1 MRNPYNDVRAN
12 LRSSERLVAQHSDP
26 TKVKSAKQ
34 EILRRIDD
42 HTLHILVYGAYNSGK
57 STLVNALLGEA
68 RARVGDVP
76 TTDRIDSY
84 DWEGYRLLDTP
95 GVNAP
100 IDHEKTTAAQL
111 KRTNAVVL
119 VIREGDQ
126 DARDVYDRLFEMM
139 RDKKTVFV
147 VLNNELGSDEE
158 IAVSISRIA
167 DILVRSGEQRGID
180 ERSLRAVP
188 IFPVNLYTAW
198 NGRSRKQ
205 DKLTEHSGFGRFL
218 DAFYDWTRS
227 LDDETHHLS
236 EVKDTVIRLWYAPAS
251 GECAKRRETPNGE
264 ELAELR
270 EMARVFAARKNQLH
284 GEASRRTASAIDRV
298 RPEIVSL
305 LRESQ
310 SEDQARDRLMRIV
323 EPVGSEVERW
333 LNDEL
338 GVDSTVSTTENMSTA
353 GIAGDV
359 GEGEGSESVTSLI
372 KKKVTPLIGEAQSIA
387 KKAAD
392 PKIVKDVL
400 LTLRRTKAFGIRDF
414 LGLKGK
420 WHTTLAKYAGRIAN
434 VARAGIWVLQV
445 VMSVVEA
452 KRAHDEQEK
461 QNREMRQAVTG
472 LYQVADSLCGDL
484 KRQLLSDVDGIID
497 QEMDA
502 LISAVRKKIE
512 ELRQHASE
520 QEERCQRLA
529 DYQAQLETIRF

>member
-84 DWEGYRLLDTP
+84 GWEGYRLLDTP

-218 DAFYDWTRS
+218 DAFYDWTRG
-227 LDDETHHLS
+227 LDNETHHLS
-236 EVKDTVIRLWYAPAS
+236 EVRNMVIRLWYAPAS

-264 ELAELR
+264 DLAQLR
-270 EMARVFAARKNQLH
+270 ETERAFATRKNQLH
-284 GEASRRTASAIDRV
+284 GEASRRTERAIDRV
-298 RPEIVSL
+298 KPDIFSL
-305 LRESQ
+305 LRDSQ
-310 SEDQARDRLMRIV
+310 SDVGSRLPGII
-323 EPVGSEVERW
+323 EPVVHEMERW

-338 GVDSTVSTTENMSTA
+338 GIDSTFSAEASTSFAEDRDVVDAPRTVDLEPMMKVVQSTL
-353 GIAGDV
+353 
-359 GEGEGSESVTSLI
+359 E
-372 KKKVTPLIGEAQSIA
+372 
-387 KKAAD
+387 KAAD

-400 LTLRRTKAFGIRDF
+400 LKLRPTGIGQF
-414 LGLKGK
+414 LGLKGR
-420 WHTTLAKYAGRIAN
+420 WHTTLGKYAGTISK
-434 VARAGIWVLQV
+434 VAGAATWVLKVGMTIWDAQ
-445 VMSVVEA
+445 
-452 KRAHDEQEK
+452 RAHDEQEE
-461 QNREMRQAVTG
+461 QNRQTRQAVTG
-472 LYQVADSLCGDL
+472 LYQAADSLCGDL

-497 QEMDA
+497 QVMDDW
-502 LISAVRKKIE
+502 ISAVRKKIE
-512 ELRQHASE
+512 DIRQHASK
-520 QEERCQRLA
+520 QEEHFQQLA
-529 DYQAQLETIRF
+529 DFQSQLETIRF

>member
-218 DAFYDWTRS
+218 DAFYDWTRT
-227 LDDETHHLS
+227 LDNETRHLS
-236 EVKDTVIRLWYAPAS
+236 EVKDMVIRLWYAPAS
-251 GECAKRRETPNGE
+251 GECARRRETPKCE
-264 ELAELR
+264 ELAQLR
-270 EMARVFAARKNQLH
+270 EAGRTLAARKNQLH
-284 GEASRRTASAIDRV
+284 GEASRRTERAIDRV
-298 RPEIVSL
+298 KPDIFSL

-310 SEDQARDRLMRIV
+310 SDVDFHSRLPGIIEPIV
-323 EPVGSEVERW
+323 HEMERW
-333 LNDEL
+333 LHDEL
-338 GVDSTVSTTENMSTA
+338 EIDSTVSARQVRVS
-353 GIAGDV
+353 AGDRDV
-359 GEGEGSESVTSLI
+359 VDAPRTRVDLEPMMKSVKWAL
-372 KKKVTPLIGEAQSIA
+372 G
-387 KKAAD
+387 KASD
-392 PKIVKDVL
+392 PKVVRDL
-400 LTLRRTKAFGIRDF
+400 LLKLRPTGIGKF

-420 WHTTLAKYAGRIAN
+420 WHTTLGKYAGRITK
-434 VARAGIWVLQV
+434 VARAGLWVLQV
-445 VMSVVEA
+445 GMSVVEA
-452 KRAHDEQEK
+452 IHAHHDQEK

-472 LYQVADSLCGDL
+472 LYQAADSLCGDL
-484 KRQLLSDVDGIID
+484 KRRLLSDVDGIID
-497 QEMDA
+497 QVMDA
-502 LISAVRKKIE
+502 WISAVRKKIE
-512 ELRQHASE
+512 ELRRGANE

>member
-1 MRNPYNDVRAN
+1 MRNPFNDVKDN
-12 LRSSERLVAQHSDP
+12 LQRSKRLVAQHSDP

-57 STLVNALLGEA
+57 STLVNALLGEE

-147 VLNNELGSDEE
+147 VLNHELGSDDE

-227 LDDETHHLS
+227 LDNETHHLS
-236 EVKDTVIRLWYAPAS
+236 EVKDMVIRLWYAPAS
-251 GECAKRRETPNGE
+251 GECVKRQETPNGE
-264 ELAELR
+264 DLAQLR
-270 EMARVFAARKNQLH
+270 ETERAFATRKNQLH
-284 GEASRRTASAIDRV
+284 GEASRRTERAIDRV
-298 RPEIVSL
+298 RPEIVRL

-310 SEDQARDRLMRIV
+310 SEDQARDRLRGITG
-323 EPVGSEVERW
+323 PVGHEMERW
-333 LNDEL
+333 LNEEFGIDT
-338 GVDSTVSTTENMSTA
+338 TVSARSNTTFAGTA
-353 GIAGDV
+353 RDV
-359 GEGEGSESVTSLI
+359 VDAPRTRVDLEPMM
-372 KKKVTPLIGEAQSIA
+372 KDAQSA
-387 KKAAD
+387 LRKAAD
-392 PKIVKDVL
+392 PKVVKEFL
-400 LTLRRTKAFGIRDF
+400 LKLRPTGIGKF
-414 LGLKGK
+414 LGLKGR
-420 WHTTLAKYAGRIAN
+420 WHTTLGKWAGTLSRFAG
-434 VARAGIWVLQV
+434 VATWVLQAG
-445 VMSVVEA
+445 MMIRDA
-452 KRAHDEQEK
+452 QRAHDEQEE
-461 QNREMRQAVTG
+461 QNRQMRQAVTG
-472 LYQVADSLCGDL
+472 LYQAADSLCGDL

-497 QEMDA
+497 QVMDA
-502 LISAVRKKIE
+502 GIIAVRKKIE
-512 ELRQHASE
+512 DIRQYASE
-520 QEERCQRLA
+520 QEERCQQLA
-529 DYQAQLETIRF
+529 DFQSQLETIRF

>member
-1 MRNPYNDVRAN
+1 MRNPFNDVKAN
-12 LRSSERLVAQHSDP
+12 LQRSECLVAQHSDP
-26 TKVKSAKQ
+26 TKVRSAKQ

-76 TTDRIDSY
+76 TTDHIDSY

-111 KRTNAVVL
+111 KRTKAVVL

-147 VLNNELGSDEE
+147 VVNHQLGNAEE
-158 IAVSISRIA
+158 IGALIRKIV
-167 DILVRSGEQRGID
+167 DILEQSGGEHGIAVQ
-180 ERSLRAVP
+180 SLHTIP

-198 NGRSRKQ
+198 NGRSRNQ

-218 DAFYDWTRS
+218 DAFYDWTRT

-236 EVKDTVIRLWYAPAS
+236 EVKDMVMRLWYAPAS
-251 GECAKRRETPNGE
+251 GECARRRETPSGE
-264 ELAELR
+264 ELAQWREKEREL
-270 EMARVFAARKNQLH
+270 AARKNQLH
-284 GEASRRTASAIDRV
+284 GEASRRTERAIDRV
-298 RPEIVSL
+298 KPNIFNL
-305 LRESQ
+305 LRELPSDTDFH
-310 SEDQARDRLMRIV
+310 SRLPGIIGPAVHEM
-323 EPVGSEVERW
+323 ERW
-333 LNDEL
+333 LSDKF
-338 GVDSTVSTTENMSTA
+338 GIDSTVSAMANTSFAGTTR
-353 GIAGDV
+353 DV
-359 GEGEGSESVTSLI
+359 VDAPGTSVDLESMMKELV
-372 KKKVTPLIGEAQSIA
+372 QSA
-387 KKAAD
+387 LEKAAD
-392 PKIVKDVL
+392 PKVVKDL
-400 LTLRRTKAFGIRDF
+400 LLKLRPTDIGKI
-414 LGLKGK
+414 LGLKGR
-420 WHTTLAKYAGRIAN
+420 WHTTLGRYAGTISK
-434 VARAGIWVLQV
+434 VAGAATWVLNV
-445 VMSVVEA
+445 VMTIWDA
-452 KRAHDEQEK
+452 KRAHDKQEE
-461 QNREMRQAVTG
+461 QNRQRLEAVTR
-472 LYQVADSLCGDL
+472 LHQAANTVCGDL

-497 QEMDA
+497 QVMDA
-502 LISAVRKKIE
+502 WISAVRKKIE

>member
-1 MRNPYNDVRAN
+1 MRNPFNDVKDN
-12 LRSSERLVAQHSDP
+12 LQRSECLVAQHSDP
-26 TKVKSAKQ
+26 TKVRSAKQ

-111 KRTNAVVL
+111 KRTKAVVL

-147 VLNNELGSDEE
+147 VVNHQLGNAEE
-158 IAVSISRIA
+158 IGALIRKIV
-167 DILVRSGEQRGID
+167 DILEQSGGEHGIAVQ
-180 ERSLRAVP
+180 SLHTIP

-198 NGRSRKQ
+198 NGRSRNQ

-218 DAFYDWTRS
+218 DAFYDWTRT

-236 EVKDTVIRLWYAPAS
+236 EVKDMVMRLWYAPAS
-251 GECAKRRETPNGE
+251 GECARRRETPNGE
-264 ELAELR
+264 ELAQLR
-270 EMARVFAARKNQLH
+270 ETQRTLAAGKNQLH
-284 GEASRRTASAIDRV
+284 GEASRRTERAIDRV
-298 RPEIVSL
+298 KPDIFSL

-310 SEDQARDRLMRIV
+310 SDVDFHSRLPGII
-323 EPVGSEVERW
+323 EPVVHEMERW
-333 LNDEL
+333 LHDEL
-338 GVDSTVSTTENMSTA
+338 GIDSTVSAKASTSF
-353 GIAGDV
+353 GGDRDV
-359 GEGEGSESVTSLI
+359 APRTRDLEPMMKSVKSAL
-372 KKKVTPLIGEAQSIA
+372 G
-387 KKAAD
+387 KASD
-392 PKIVKDVL
+392 PKVVKDL
-400 LTLRRTKAFGIRDF
+400 LLKLRPTDIGKF

-420 WHTTLAKYAGRIAN
+420 WHTTLGKYAGTISK
-434 VARAGIWVLQV
+434 VAGAATWVLNV
-445 VMSVVEA
+445 GMTIWDA
-452 KRAHDEQEK
+452 KRAHDEQEE
-461 QNREMRQAVTG
+461 QNRQARQAVTG
-472 LYQVADSLCGDL
+472 YYQAADSLCGDL

-497 QEMDA
+497 QVMDA
-502 LISAVRKKIE
+502 WISAVRKKIE
-512 ELRQHASE
+512 ELRRGANE
-520 QEERCQRLA
+520 QEERCHQLA
-529 DYQAQLETIRF
+529 DYQSQLETIRF